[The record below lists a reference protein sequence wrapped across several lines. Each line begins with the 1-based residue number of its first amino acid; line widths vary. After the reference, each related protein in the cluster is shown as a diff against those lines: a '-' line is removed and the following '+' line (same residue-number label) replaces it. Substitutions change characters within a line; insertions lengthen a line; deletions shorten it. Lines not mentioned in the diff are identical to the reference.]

1 MIKVIKEEM
10 IRDIIRKDLIRKLKD
25 VQSDLK
31 VLEEYL
37 SYIDKNGIKRYRK
50 GNIIQKIF
58 HPKEVIKLNE
68 YMKEYVK
75 KCYKEEY
82 LYDLYDILMKVEDD
96 KIYKFYKRYDSS
108 KLLEKKVEKIKGAN
122 TLEELGFDFEKVKEY
137 LNEKDI
143 KIKIKK

>member
-122 TLEELGFDFEKVKEY
+122 TLEELGFDFEKVTEY
-137 LNEKDI
+137 LNERDI